1 METESHQSEAS
12 YLGNESLIGF
22 YFQFP
27 SKNRIL
33 HEEVLIF
40 DEIGLFGS
48 LGGSLG
54 IFLGFSL
61 YGYVTT
67 ILDAL
72 LNRMLHGSWRTAR
85 ETCD

>member
-12 YLGNESLIGF
+12 YLGNGSLIGF
-22 YFQFP
+22 YFEFP
-27 SKNRIL
+27 SKTRII

-40 DEIGLFGS
+40 DEIGLLGS

-61 YGYVTT
+61 YGYVTK

-72 LNRMLHGSWRTAR
+72 LNRMLLGSWSISEEKHA
-85 ETCD
+85 

>member
-1 METESHQSEAS
+1 M
-12 YLGNESLIGF
+12 GNDSLIGF

-27 SKNRIL
+27 SKTRIL

-40 DEIGLFGS
+40 DEIGLLGS

-67 ILDAL
+67 ILDAF
-72 LNRMLHGSWRTAR
+72 LNRMLHGSWKIER